1 MLECVAPECPQRSHE
16 KRKTRREKWP
26 NRISFINLLII
37 SQSVDWITRY
47 HHIEYASPP
56 WNMTG
61 ILAMVCNG
69 VGWRASLWTKF
80 FIYFSRITTICVAAG
95 HLFLRLQPR
104 SQLFGRATVDWASI
118 FKENSR
124 NKSIRLQIWLW
135 FIVTDRSVLWF
146 SQEECNR
153 WARWFIVVYERIIIQ
168 MWKTLAEIIAYKPCS
183 ADAVHTWV
191 SKGVLPADFGTF
203 SMWLFGDFRDKTLLN
218 KIYF

>member
-16 KRKTRREKWP
+16 KRKTTREKWP

-47 HHIEYASPP
+47 HHMEYASPL

-69 VGWRASLWTKF
+69 VGWRASLWNEIF
-80 FIYFSRITTICVAAG
+80 
-95 HLFLRLQPR
+95 HLFFKDQNHMCCGR
-104 SQLFGRATVDWASI
+104 SLVSSTAATVPVVRQSDSWLASI
-118 FKENSR
+118 SKENST

-168 MWKTLAEIIAYKPCS
+168 MWKILVEIIGYERCL

-191 SKGVLPADFGTF
+191 SKGVLFR
-203 SMWLFGDFRDKTLLN
+203 SISIRLFGDFREKTHSFF
-218 KIYF
+218 K